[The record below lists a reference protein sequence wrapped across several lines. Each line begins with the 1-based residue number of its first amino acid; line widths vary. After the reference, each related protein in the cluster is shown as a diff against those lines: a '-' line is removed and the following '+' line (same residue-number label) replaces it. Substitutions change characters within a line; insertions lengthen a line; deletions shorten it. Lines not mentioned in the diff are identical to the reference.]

1 MPRGC
6 RHVRHARM
14 PPRET
19 RSAHLQGSCGKL
31 PPLRPAPLFAGL
43 LDFDCDNATG
53 GRNAYPTERMVE
65 HEVHRA
71 VQSLASQT
79 FRRFHLSREH
89 KAHIEGELVR
99 TILMDLREDG
109 RNVLSRQDEDTI
121 VRRCER
127 YARETFPD
135 RPPVPA
141 QPPPQPRRAP
151 PQRRNYYDDSD
162 DDEMPDMSNS
172 RPAAAA
178 PAAGGTSGGPA
189 AAAALAVT
197 APAVGSTCDA
207 RGRREDWR
215 LALQKLLERY
225 VPQNHGRRD
234 LVCPFTRQGLSN
246 LYRTDRDLYKTL
258 QERWGLP
265 EDPTSPHMQAGGCA
279 PCSGKIANA
288 FDRKTLLAHCEAKT
302 CRSIALCPPDKRECR
317 YEDSPDVWLHYALET
332 HLNGHVVSASP
343 SPLACTHAPSCV
355 HAPAH
360 TLPRTDPYPIL
371 AWAQATFDMDVAWR
385 RWRGAKKPRLLRRLL
400 AREVWRRLRRIV
412 PLVGRFAL
420 AIKDLY
426 AEVTCRPGT
435 QMYRSLRRS

>member
-141 QPPPQPRRAP
+141 QPPPQPRRPPPQRRGYYDDSDDEDVPDMSRRPAAAASAPAP
-151 PQRRNYYDDSD
+151 PPPPPPPMRRNYYDDSD

-317 YEDSPDVWLHYALET
+317 YEDSPDAWLHYALET
-332 HLNGHVVSASP
+332 HLNGHVVRASP
-343 SPLACTHAPSCV
+343 SPLACTHLCTHLHTRCLAPT
-355 HAPAH
+355 H
-360 TLPRTDPYPIL
+360 TRSLPGPRRHLT
-371 AWAQATFDMDVAWR
+371 WTWR
-385 RWRGAKKPRLLRRLL
+385 RRSPDWRVCSP
-400 AREVWRRLRRIV
+400 
-412 PLVGRFAL
+412 P
-420 AIKDLY
+420 
-426 AEVTCRPGT
+426 
-435 QMYRSLRRS
+435 